1 MSKAVL
7 ISIRPKWCEKIIS
20 GEKTIEVRKTRPK
33 MDTPFKCYIYKCG
46 NGKVV
51 GEFLCDQIININGAG
66 RIPSD
71 AARPTCLEPA
81 ELHQYLGAAT
91 GFGWH
96 ISNLRIYDHPRD
108 LWEFTGLRQTKFG
121 LAPGPI
127 TRPPQSW
134 RYVEEE
140 LWNDAE
146 LCGGFDRLRELAEAD
161 KDGRVVVLP
170 CKVGETVYFVNAKQI
185 LEFAVVGYAVDET
198 GISWVDSEH
207 VDKIGN
213 TNERTFSPDRF
224 GKNTFFTRE
233 EAEKALQEMEGKKDG
248 KT

>member
-7 ISIRPKWCEKIIS
+7 MSIRPEWCEKIIN
-20 GEKTIEVRKTRPK
+20 GQKTIEVRKTRPK

-96 ISNLRIYDHPRD
+96 ISNLNIYDTPRD
-108 LWEFTGLRQTKFG
+108 LWEFTGLRETKFG

-140 LWNDAE
+140 IWND
-146 LCGGFDRLRELAEAD
+146 
-161 KDGRVVVLP
+161 
-170 CKVGETVYFVNAKQI
+170 
-185 LEFAVVGYAVDET
+185 
-198 GISWVDSEH
+198 
-207 VDKIGN
+207 
-213 TNERTFSPDRF
+213 
-224 GKNTFFTRE
+224 
-233 EAEKALQEMEGKKDG
+233 
-248 KT
+248 